1 MLNKIIEFIIDIGII
16 TCVLM
21 LLVFGLLYIGIV

>member
-1 MLNKIIEFIIDIGII
+1 MLNKIIEIIIDIGII

>member
-16 TCVLM
+16 ACVLL
-21 LLVFGLLYIGIV
+21 LLVFGILYIGIV